1 MEMKTKPKGRKT
13 MKLTR
18 RLAMIAGAA
27 ALSVTGLAGAAQ
39 AWEPNKPINFVI
51 MAGKGGGADKMARLM
66 QAIVEE
72 NNFSPKPLVPVNK
85 PGGSGAEALVALNTA
100 KDPDYNIMVTLNSFF
115 TTPLRQP
122 GLGVD
127 IMKFAPIG
135 RMAEDTF
142 ILWVNKDEGIN
153 TFEEFLAEAKKRGS
167 GWVMG
172 GTGKNSEDNIITDFL
187 NSNYGLSIKYIPYKG
202 GGAVAKDLAGN
213 QIDSSVNN
221 PSEALGFYESGDVIP
236 LVAFTND
243 PLPLFPGVPTLKSKG
258 ADFAYYMQ
266 RAVVGAPG
274 MSDGALAFYQDLF
287 NKVYASVKWQ
297 GYMKKKSLLGAKLD
311 GDDLKAYWKT
321 QRARHEQILK
331 ASGAIK

>member
-1 MEMKTKPKGRKT
+1 MALTS
-13 MKLTR
+13 KLAT
-18 RLAMIAGAA
+18 LAGAV
-27 ALSVTGLAGAAQ
+27 ALSVAGIAGQAAADDWQ
-39 AWEPNKPINFVI
+39 PSKPIDFVI

-72 NNFSPKPLVPVNK
+72 ESLAGQPLVPINK
-85 PGGSGAEALVALNTA
+85 SGGSGAEALVHLNTA
-100 KDPDYNIMVTLNSFF
+100 KDPDHTIMVTLNSFF

-127 IMKFAPIG
+127 IMEFAPVG

-142 ILWVNKDEGIN
+142 LLWVHKDEGIS
-153 TFEEFLAEAKKRGS
+153 TFEEFLAEAKKRGDK
-167 GWVMG
+167 WVMG

-202 GGAVAKDLAGN
+202 GGPVAKDLAGQ

-236 LVAFTND
+236 LAAFTD
-243 PLPLFPGVPTLKSKG
+243 ERLAIFPDVPTLKELG

-266 RAVVGAPG
+266 RSVVGAPG
-274 MSDGALAFYQDLF
+274 MSEGALAYYNGLF
-287 NKVYASVKWQ
+287 QKVFETEKWQ
-297 GYMKKKSLLGAKLD
+297 GYRNKRALLGDKIEGA
-311 GDDLKAYWKT
+311 DLKAYWDT
-321 QRARHEQILK
+321 QRTRHEQILK
-331 ASGAIK
+331 ASGAIN

>member
-1 MEMKTKPKGRKT
+1 MM
-13 MKLTR
+13 
-18 RLAMIAGAA
+18 AAGAA
-27 ALSVTGLAGAAQ
+27 VIGFSGLAGTAQ

-51 MAGKGGGADKMARLM
+51 MAGKGGGADKMSRLM

-72 NNFSPKPLVPVNK
+72 DDLSPKPLIPVNK
-85 PGGSGAEALVALNTA
+85 PGGSGAEALVALNTTG
-100 KDPDYNIMVTLNSFF
+100 DPDYTIMVTLNSFF

-127 IMKFAPIG
+127 IMTFAPVG

-142 ILWVNKDEGIN
+142 LLWVHKDEGIN
-153 TFEEFLAEAKKRGS
+153 SFEEFLAEAKKRGN

-202 GGAVAKDLAGN
+202 GGAVAKDLAG
-213 QIDSSVNN
+213 QQVDSSVNN

-236 LVAFTND
+236 LVAFTD
-243 PLPLFPGVPTLKSKG
+243 ERLPLFPDVPTLKELG
-258 ADFAYYMQ
+258 GDFSYFMQ

-274 MSDGALAFYQDLF
+274 MSDEALAFYSGLF
-287 NKVYASVKWQ
+287 QRIYDSPKWQ
-297 GYMKKKSLLGAKLD
+297 DYMEKKSLMGAKLD
-311 GDDLKAYWKT
+311 GDDLKAYWVV
-321 QRARHEQILK
+321 QRDRHEAMLK

>member
-1 MEMKTKPKGRKT
+1 MA
-13 MKLTR
+13 LTR
-18 RLAMIAGAA
+18 RLMMAASAAVVGFAGM
-27 ALSVTGLAGAAQ
+27 TGLAH
-39 AWEPNKPINFVI
+39 AWEPNKPIDFVI

-72 NNFSPKPLVPVNK
+72 EGMSAKPLIPVNK

-100 KDPDYNIMVTLNSFF
+100 SDPNHTIMVTLNSFF

-127 IMKFAPIG
+127 IMTFAPVG

-142 ILWVNKDEGIN
+142 ILWVHKDEGVN
-153 TFEEFLAEAKKRGS
+153 TFEEFLAEAKNRG
-167 GWVMG
+167 GDWVMG

-202 GGAVAKDLAGN
+202 GGAVAKDLAGQ

-221 PSEALGFYESGDVIP
+221 PSEALGFYESGDVLP
-236 LVAFTND
+236 LVAFTD
-243 PLPLFPGVPTLKSKG
+243 ERLPLFPDVPTLREKG
-258 ADFAYYMQ
+258 ADFSYFMQ

-274 MSDGALAFYQDLF
+274 MTDEALAYYNGLF
-287 NKVYASVKWQ
+287 QKVYDSPKWQ
-297 GYMKKKSLLGAKLD
+297 EYMSKKSLMGAKLD
-311 GDDLKAYWKT
+311 GPDLKGYWET
-321 QRARHEQILK
+321 QRDRHETILK